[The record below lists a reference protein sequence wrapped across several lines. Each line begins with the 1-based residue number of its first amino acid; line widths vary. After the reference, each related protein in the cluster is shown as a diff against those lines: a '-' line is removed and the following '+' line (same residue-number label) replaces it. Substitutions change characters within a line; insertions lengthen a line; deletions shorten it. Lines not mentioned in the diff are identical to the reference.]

1 MVFVAEGARIIG
13 DVTFQDDCSVFYN
26 AVIRGDDQPIRI
38 GNRVNIQDNCTLHA
52 GHQDPITIEDDVT
65 IGHGAILHGCTIRNE
80 CIIGMGAIL
89 LDGCVIPSHC
99 IVAAG
104 ALVSQGKTFPEGS
117 LIMGSPARD
126 VRPLSEEEIQSILLS
141 AQHYVQCAEQQLEL
155 R

>member
-65 IGHGAILHGCTIRNE
+65 IGHGAILHGCTVRNE

-104 ALVSQGKTFPEGS
+104 ALISQGKTFPEGS

>member
-52 GHQDPITIEDDVT
+52 GHQNPITIEDDVT
-65 IGHGAILHGCTIRNE
+65 VGHGAILHGCTVRKE

-89 LDGCVIPSHC
+89 LDGSVIPPHC

-104 ALVSQGKTFPEGS
+104 ALVPQGKTFPEGS

-126 VRPLSEEEIQSILLS
+126 VRPLSEQEIRSILLS
-141 AQHYVQCAEQQLEL
+141 AQHYVQCAKQQLEL

>member
-52 GHQDPITIEDDVT
+52 GQQDPIMIEDDVT
-65 IGHGAILHGCTIRNE
+65 IGHGAILHGCTVRNE

-141 AQHYVQCAEQQLEL
+141 AQHYVQCAVQQLEL

>member
-141 AQHYVQCAEQQLEL
+141 AQHYVQCAEKQLEL

>member
-89 LDGCVIPSHC
+89 LDGCVIPPHC

-104 ALVSQGKTFPEGS
+104 ALVPQGKTFPEGS

>member
-1 MVFVAEGARIIG
+1 M
-13 DVTFQDDCSVFYN
+13 
-26 AVIRGDDQPIRI
+26 
-38 GNRVNIQDNCTLHA
+38 
-52 GHQDPITIEDDVT
+52 IEDDVT

>member
-1 MVFVAEGARIIG
+1 MVFVAEGVRIIG

-89 LDGCVIPSHC
+89 LDGCVIPPHC

>member
-13 DVTFQDDCSVFYN
+13 DVTFQEDCSVWYN
-26 AVIRGDDQPIRI
+26 AVIRGDDQPIFI

-52 GHQDPITIEDDVT
+52 GHRDPIVIEDDVT
-65 IGHGAILHGCTIRNE
+65 IGHGAILHGCTVQKE
-80 CIIGMGAIL
+80 CLIGMGAIL
-89 LDGCVIPSHC
+89 LDGCVIPPRC

-104 ALVSQGKTFPEGS
+104 ALVPQGKTFPEGS

-126 VRPLSEEEIQSILLS
+126 VRPLSDAEIQSIRLS
-141 AQHYVQCAEQQLEL
+141 ARHYIQCAKQQLEL

>member
-52 GHQDPITIEDDVT
+52 GHQNPITIEDDVT

-89 LDGCVIPSHC
+89 LDGCVIPPHC

-104 ALVSQGKTFPEGS
+104 ALVPQGKTFPEGS

>member
-13 DVTFQDDCSVFYN
+13 DVTFQEGCSVWYN
-26 AVIRGDDQPIRI
+26 AVIRGDDQPISI

-52 GHQDPITIEDDVT
+52 GHRDPIVIEDDVT
-65 IGHGAILHGCTIRNE
+65 VGHGAILHGCTVKKE
-80 CIIGMGAIL
+80 CLIGMGAIL
-89 LDGCVIPSHC
+89 LDGCVIPPRC

-104 ALVSQGKTFPEGS
+104 ALVPQGKTFPEGS

-126 VRPLSEEEIQSILLS
+126 VRPLSDAEIQSIRLS
-141 AQHYVQCAEQQLEL
+141 AQHYVQCAKQQLEL

>member
-1 MVFVAEGARIIG
+1 MVFVAEGVRIIG

>member
-89 LDGCVIPSHC
+89 LDGCVIPPHC

>member
-1 MVFVAEGARIIG
+1 MIFVAEGARIIG
-13 DVTFQDDCSVFYN
+13 NVTFQKDCSVWYN
-26 AVIRGDDQPIRI
+26 AVIRGDDQPIHI

-65 IGHGAILHGCTIRNE
+65 IGHGAILHGCTIRKE
-80 CIIGMGAIL
+80 CLIGMGAIL
-89 LDGCVIPSHC
+89 LDGCVIPPRC

-104 ALVSQGKTFPEGS
+104 ALVPQGKTFPEGS

-126 VRPLSEEEIQSILLS
+126 VRPLSEEEKQSILLS
-141 AQHYVQCAEQQLEL
+141 AQHYVQLAEQQLEL

>member
-1 MVFVAEGARIIG
+1 MVFVAEGVRIIG

-65 IGHGAILHGCTIRNE
+65 VGHGAILHGCTVRKE

-89 LDGCVIPSHC
+89 LDGCVIPPHC

-104 ALVSQGKTFPEGS
+104 TLVPQGKTFPEGS
-117 LIMGSPARD
+117 LIMGSPARN
-126 VRPLSEEEIQSILLS
+126 VRPLSEQEIQSILLS
-141 AQHYVQCAEQQLEL
+141 AQHYIQCAKQQLEL

>member
-65 IGHGAILHGCTIRNE
+65 IGHGAILHGCTVRNE